1 MKTAH
6 CLPCATL
13 LSLCCWPAAPP
24 PPRPCSIRHFGES
37 VALLKAQ
44 QIMYPDAYR
53 NTDPVSGID
62 GKAGVSAYQRYQKSF
77 SAPEP
82 QTECLHHR
90 RGRTPVGAS
99 PAMHSPQ
106 ATRRQP

>member
-6 CLPCATL
+6 CLPCAALICL
-13 LSLCCWPAAPP
+13 LAGCAATTTPVLD
-24 PPRPCSIRHFGES
+24 SHFGES

-53 NTDPVSGID
+53 NTDPVSGMD
-62 GKAGVSAYQRYQKSF
+62 GKSGVSAYQRYQKSF

-82 QTECLHHR
+82 QTNVFAIGVG
-90 RGRTPVGAS
+90 GR
-99 PAMHSPQ
+99 Q
-106 ATRRQP
+106 

>member
-13 LSLCCWPAAPP
+13 LSLLLLAGCAATTTPVLD
-24 PPRPCSIRHFGES
+24 SHFGES

-53 NTDPVSGID
+53 NMDPVSGMD
-62 GKAGVSAYQRYQKSF
+62 GKAGASAYQRYQKSF
-77 SAPEP
+77 AAPEP
-82 QTECLHHR
+82 QPNVFTIGVG
-90 RGRTPVGAS
+90 GR
-99 PAMHSPQ
+99 Q
-106 ATRRQP
+106 

>member
-13 LSLCCWPAAPP
+13 LSLLSLLAGCAATTTPVLD
-24 PPRPCSIRHFGES
+24 SHFGES

-53 NTDPVSGID
+53 NANPVSGID
-62 GKAGVSAYQRYQKSF
+62 GKAGASAYQRYQKSF
-77 SAPEP
+77 AAPEP
-82 QTECLHHR
+82 QPNVFTIGVG
-90 RGRTPVGAS
+90 GR
-99 PAMHSPQ
+99 Q
-106 ATRRQP
+106 

>member
-6 CLPCATL
+6 CLPCAAL
-13 LSLCCWPAAPP
+13 LCLLAGCTATTTPVLDS
-24 PPRPCSIRHFGES
+24 HFGES

-53 NTDPVSGID
+53 NMDPVSGID

-77 SAPEP
+77 AAPEP
-82 QTECLHHR
+82 QPNVFTIGVG
-90 RGRTPVGAS
+90 GR
-99 PAMHSPQ
+99 Q
-106 ATRRQP
+106 

>member
-13 LSLCCWPAAPP
+13 LSLLSLLAGCAATTPP
-24 PPRPCSIRHFGES
+24 VLDSHFGES

-53 NTDPVSGID
+53 NMDPVSGMD
-62 GKAGVSAYQRYQKSF
+62 GKAGASAYQRYQKSF
-77 SAPEP
+77 TTPEP
-82 QTECLHHR
+82 QTNVFTI
-90 RGRTPVGAS
+90 GVGA
-99 PAMHSPQ
+99 
-106 ATRRQP
+106 RQ

>member
-6 CLPCATL
+6 RLPCAALFCL
-13 LSLCCWPAAPP
+13 LTGCAATTTPVLD
-24 PPRPCSIRHFGES
+24 SHFGES

-53 NTDPVSGID
+53 NANPVSGID

-77 SAPEP
+77 AAPEP
-82 QTECLHHR
+82 QPNVFTIGVG
-90 RGRTPVGAS
+90 GR
-99 PAMHSPQ
+99 Q
-106 ATRRQP
+106 

>member
-13 LSLCCWPAAPP
+13 LSLLSLLAGCAATTTPVLDA
-24 PPRPCSIRHFGES
+24 HFGES

-53 NTDPVSGID
+53 NTDPVSGMD
-62 GKAGVSAYQRYQKSF
+62 GKSGVSAYQRYQKSF
-77 SAPEP
+77 STPEP
-82 QTECLHHR
+82 QTNVFAI
-90 RGRTPVGAS
+90 GVGA
-99 PAMHSPQ
+99 
-106 ATRRQP
+106 RQ

>member
-13 LSLCCWPAAPP
+13 LSLLSLLAGCAATTTPVLD
-24 PPRPCSIRHFGES
+24 SHFGES

-53 NTDPVSGID
+53 NTDPVSGMD
-62 GKAGVSAYQRYQKSF
+62 GKSGVSAYQRYEKPF
-77 SAPEP
+77 STPEP
-82 QTECLHHR
+82 QTNVFAI
-90 RGRTPVGAS
+90 GGGA
-99 PAMHSPQ
+99 
-106 ATRRQP
+106 RQ

>member
-6 CLPCATL
+6 RLPCATL
-13 LSLCCWPAAPP
+13 LPLLVLLAGCAATTTPALD
-24 PPRPCSIRHFGES
+24 SHFGES

-53 NTDPVSGID
+53 NANPVSGID

-77 SAPEP
+77 AAPEP
-82 QTECLHHR
+82 QPNVFTIGVG
-90 RGRTPVGAS
+90 GR
-99 PAMHSPQ
+99 Q
-106 ATRRQP
+106 